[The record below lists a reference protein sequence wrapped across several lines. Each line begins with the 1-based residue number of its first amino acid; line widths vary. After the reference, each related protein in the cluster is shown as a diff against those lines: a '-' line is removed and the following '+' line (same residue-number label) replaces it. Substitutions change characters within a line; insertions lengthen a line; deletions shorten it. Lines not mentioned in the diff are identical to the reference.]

1 MKSLHIG
8 ASLAV
13 LMAVG
18 AAASIAQAQDA
29 GPSYDQRQQDYRRLQ
44 TQYQDAQSRYQDQAS
59 DYAAKR
65 AVYARQHEA
74 YEHARADYD
83 ARHGAGA
90 FLAYYRDRPDE
101 YGRLYGPD
109 AYERDFGRP
118 VAYRGD
124 DPYAAYRANDCER
137 RAGDQ
142 AIAGGVIGALAGGAL
157 GSGVD
162 RDGGGPGGAF
172 VGAVLGGVAGAE
184 IGRSTA
190 GCDDRGY
197 YFSYYQTYPYREGAW
212 EHGASGRYSVDYYFA
227 RGCRLAIAPARFGD
241 RDQDRYIR
249 VCPDRDDHYRI
260 TS

>member
-1 MKSLHIG
+1 MKSLHIC

-18 AAASIAQAQDA
+18 GGASIAQAQDS
-29 GPSYDQRQQDYRRLQ
+29 GQNYDQRQQDYQRLQ
-44 TQYQDAQSRYQDQAS
+44 NQYRDAQSRYQDQAK

-65 AVYARQHEA
+65 DVYARQHEA

-83 ARHGAGA
+83 AQHGAGS
-90 FLAYYRDRPDE
+90 FLAYYRDRPDD
-101 YGRLYGPD
+101 YGRLYGPG

-124 DPYAAYRANDCER
+124 PYAAYRGNACER
-137 RAGDQ
+137 SAGDD

-172 VGAVLGGVAGAE
+172 VGVVLGGAVGAE
-184 IGRSTA
+184 VGRSMA

-212 EHGASGRYSVDYYFA
+212 EHGASGRYSVDYYFGH
-227 RGCRLAIAPARFGD
+227 GCRLAIAPARFGD
-241 RDQDRYIR
+241 RDQDRYVR